1 MSARLHRFVVIRA
14 SGKAENFDRKPGLFP
29 AESPPYLEVL
39 SKLYDEVQT
48 AGSNHDSAVTLLF
61 NGKVVIEGNL
71 HKVVWDYGWERRQE
85 IDKAAA
91 AVNEKHTPDW
101 YRAWIDE
108 GKKP

>member
-1 MSARLHRFVVIRA
+1 MTERLHRFVVIRA
-14 SGKAENFDRKPGLFP
+14 SGKAENFDRPGILFP
-29 AESPPYLEVL
+29 SQSPPYLDVL

-71 HKVVWDYGWERRQE
+71 HRAVWDFGWERRQA

-101 YRAWIDE
+101 YREWQAE
-108 GKKP
+108 AKK